1 MAQISYRGNLS
12 SATFPLISQNFGR
25 SVIVKAYDNTY
36 QPSIASKEDADKDT
50 GIPQVYYCHNVL
62 PNAQGFNSIGY
73 VQDIASVSGSEVLM
87 QTVFSLRSS
96 AEELAYFCHTSD
108 GRNFIF
114 TQTIGAW
121 LQINT
126 LAGILDEQ
134 VTVAHVAGV
143 SYIYFA
149 TQGCYQYNFVTQLL
163 EPVTLTGLTA
173 AAILGLTS
181 ASGYLI
187 AWSSTEIAW
196 CSTVDVTDFVPSL
209 TTGAG
214 GGAVEGAAG
223 ALRFCAAVT
232 NGFIVY
238 TANNAVSSTYS
249 GNARYPF
256 NFKPL
261 AGSGGFE
268 AQELVA
274 YDASTAAQYAYTAS
288 GLQTLSLQQAT
299 TVFPDITDFISGAYF
314 EDFDET
320 TRAFTYT
327 KLTTTMVK
335 KLSVISDRYVVFSYG
350 ITELTHAIVFDTALK
365 RYGKLKLAHSD
376 CFEATITLSTIQDL
390 PKNSISF
397 MQKDGRVVH
406 VVPFYGSSISSGVLI
421 IGKFQYIRQRNL
433 CMEEINLENVD
444 TSATFALYD
453 FYAMDGKNYSSFTC
467 YLADDDGAYRK
478 YYSHKEA
485 LNHSL
490 CFIGSY
496 NLSSLVLTFTL
507 GGRR

>member
-1 MAQISYRGNLS
+1 MAQVTYRGNLS
-12 SATFPLISQNFGR
+12 TASFPFISQNFGR
-25 SVIVKAYDNTY
+25 SIIVKGYDNTY
-36 QPSIASKEDADKDT
+36 QPSIASKEDVDKDT

-62 PNAQGFNSIGY
+62 PNGQGFNSVGY
-73 VQDIASVSGSEVLM
+73 IQDIASVSGTETQM
-87 QTVFSLRSS
+87 QTVFSLRSAS
-96 AEELAYFCHTSD
+96 EELAYFCHTAD
-108 GRNFIF
+108 GRNFVY
-114 TQTIGAW
+114 TEAIGAW

-126 LAGILDEQ
+126 LAGILDVE
-134 VTVAHVAGV
+134 VTVAHVGGI

-149 TQGCYQYNFVTQLL
+149 TQGCYQYNFATNLL
-163 EPVTLTGLTA
+163 ELVTLAGLTTA
-173 AAILGLTS
+173 SILGLAA
-181 ASGYLI
+181 ASGYLL

-214 GGAVEGAAG
+214 GGSVEGAAG
-223 ALRFCAAVT
+223 GIVFCAPIT

-238 TANNAVSSTYS
+238 TTNNAVSGTYS

-261 AGSGGFE
+261 SGSGGLE
-268 AQELVA
+268 DLELVA
-274 YDASTAAQYAYTAS
+274 YDANTAAQYAYTNS
-288 GLQTLSLQQAT
+288 GLQTLSLQAAT

-320 TRAFTYT
+320 TRTFTYT
-327 KLTTTMVK
+327 KLTAPMVK

-350 ITELTHAIVFDTALK
+350 ITALTHAIVYDTALK
-365 RYGKLKLAHSD
+365 RYGKLKITHTD
-376 CFEATITLSTIQDL
+376 CFEATITLSTMQDL
-390 PKNSISF
+390 PKNAIAF
-397 MQKDGRVVH
+397 MQTDGRIVH
-406 VVPFYGSSISSGVLI
+406 MVPFYASSVSSGVLI
-421 IGKFQYIRQRNL
+421 VGKFQYIRQRNL
-433 CMEEINLENVD
+433 ALEEINLENVD
-444 TSATFALYD
+444 ADATFALYD

-467 YLADDDGAYRK
+467 YLADNDGAYRK
-478 YYSHKEA
+478 YYSHKES

-496 NLSSLVLTFTL
+496 NLTSLVLTFTV